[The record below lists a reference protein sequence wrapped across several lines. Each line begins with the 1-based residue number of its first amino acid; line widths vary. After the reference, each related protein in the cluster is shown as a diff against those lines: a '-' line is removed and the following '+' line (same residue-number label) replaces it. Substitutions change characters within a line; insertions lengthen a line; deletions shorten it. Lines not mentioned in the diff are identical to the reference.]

1 MEVTESESRDVRT
14 ILIAFYG
21 RQADAWPINSEVIR
35 LVGEMLTKN
44 RRCAEAIGLVP
55 RPGIV
60 DHAYL
65 RRQLARIARG
75 ILAGDKSYLICERY
89 VALSMKSQIHWASQA
104 Y

>member
-1 MEVTESESRDVRT
+1 MEVTDSEARNVRT

-21 RQADAWPINSEVIR
+21 RQADAWPINSEVVR
-35 LVGEMLTKN
+35 LVGEMLTRN
-44 RRCAEAIGLVP
+44 RRCAEAMDLVP

-60 DHAYL
+60 DRAYL
-65 RRQLARIARG
+65 RRQLAGIARR

-89 VALSMKSQIHWASQA
+89 IALSMKSQIYWASQA